1 MPAGRAHDPLFT
13 WISPPASGTSRW
25 ITSGLSAAPLE
36 YATNAASTASM
47 QADIGSAARTS
58 PSRRILR
65 LDVIVREP
73 RVPDAIGSTRPG
85 LAAPAARA
93 SVIPMTGID
102 AFEMERYQSLY
113 WHLV

>member
-36 YATNAASTASM
+36 YATNAASTAST

-58 PSRRILR
+58 PPRRILTG
-65 LDVIVREP
+65 DVIVQRRRAPPHIE
-73 RVPDAIGSTRPG
+73 STRPG
-85 LAAPAARA
+85 SGDPAAPAI
-93 SVIPMTGID
+93 VLPMMG
-102 AFEMERYQSLY
+102 F
-113 WHLV
+113 